1 MKYFELV
8 YDQSSATF
16 AQRKHRKRPCGT
28 ANHMQKSG
36 HEVTEAVDVEEFA
49 THLDGSEPEL
59 ARSAILAIEPA
70 HDRAITLLQSSMLR
84 LLEFNECG

>member
-28 ANHMQKSG
+28 ANVSSG
-36 HEVTEAVDVEEFA
+36 K
-49 THLDGSEPEL
+49 EPWPSPTALTPPEPSPWTTSPPCTTNPL
-59 ARSAILAIEPA
+59 TTRWIGEPA
-70 HDRAITLLQSSMLR
+70 YASPPARIDDFEGARKQKV
-84 LLEFNECG
+84 

>member
-49 THLDGSEPEL
+49 IHLMEAS
-59 ARSAILAIEPA
+59 RSSLDQPF
-70 HDRAITLLQSSMLR
+70 LQSNQLMIAQSHYSSLP
-84 LLEFNECG
+84 CCAY

>member
-49 THLDGSEPEL
+49 IHLMEAS
-59 ARSAILAIEPA
+59 RSSLDQPF
-70 HDRAITLLQSSMLR
+70 LQSNR
-84 LLEFNECG
+84 LMIAQSHYSSLPCCAY